1 MKNNPIGIL
10 DSGSGGLTVCK
21 EVVRVLPDE
30 SVVYIADSK
39 NIPYGE
45 KSSEEI
51 FVLAK
56 NLIKFLLS
64 KRAKIIVI
72 ACNTITVSCL
82 DDLRKEFSDIPIVG
96 TVPVIKKA
104 AEITKNKR
112 VGIFSTTK
120 TAESNYQKVLI
131 QRFAQ
136 DCTITTVGSDE
147 IVPLIEAGKAQGQDM
162 KNVLERVLTPFK
174 DAEIDTLCLGCTH
187 FPIIEND
194 IQEILGKEVILLE
207 PSSAIARH
215 TKKIL
220 MHNNEISDELN
231 KKYTFYTT
239 GDSRQFETVAKSLLQ
254 DTIRA
259 EHVDLK

>member
-1 MKNNPIGIL
+1 MINNPIGIL
-10 DSGSGGLTVCK
+10 DSGIGGLTVWREIIK
-21 EVVRVLPDE
+21 ELPRE
-30 SVVYIADSK
+30 PVIYIADSK
-39 NIPYGE
+39 NIPYGN
-45 KSSEEI
+45 KPSDEI
-51 FVLAK
+51 YFLAK
-56 NLIKFLLS
+56 KLVEFLLRNNV
-64 KRAKIIVI
+64 KVIVI
-72 ACNTITVSCL
+72 ACNTITVSAL
-82 DDLRKEFSDIPIVG
+82 DRLRIEFPHTPIIG

-104 AEITKNKR
+104 AEITKNKHI
-112 VGIFSTTK
+112 GIFSTTK
-120 TAESNYQKVLI
+120 TAESNYQKELI

-136 DCTITTVGSDE
+136 DCAITSVGSDE
-147 IVPLIEAGKAQGQDM
+147 IVPLIEAGKAQGKDM
-162 KNVLERVLTPFK
+162 KNVLERVLAPFK

>member
-1 MKNNPIGIL
+1 MTNNPIGIL
-10 DSGSGGLTVCK
+10 DSGSGGLTVWK
-21 EVVRVLPDE
+21 EVVRVLPNE

-64 KRAKIIVI
+64 KKAKIIVI

-82 DDLRKEFSDIPIVG
+82 DDLRREFSDIPIVG

-104 AEITKNKR
+104 AEITKNNR
-112 VGIFSTTK
+112 IGIFSTTK

-136 DCTITTVGSDE
+136 DCVITTVGSDE

-187 FPIIEND
+187 FPIIEDD

-231 KKYTFYTT
+231 KKCTFYTT

-259 EHVDLK
+259 EHLDL